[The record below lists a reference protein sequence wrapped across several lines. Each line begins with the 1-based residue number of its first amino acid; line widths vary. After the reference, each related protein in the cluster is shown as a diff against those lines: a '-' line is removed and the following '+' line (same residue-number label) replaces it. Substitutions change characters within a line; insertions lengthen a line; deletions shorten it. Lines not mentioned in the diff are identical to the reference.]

1 MMSRALKDL
10 LPTVSSGQQAVS
22 PSPRHVMPLGPD
34 QAIFGGLELLL
45 KRPSEAAPLL
55 EPRDEQSIKTEAW
68 SQGLVEAEKLWQ
80 EQKARD
86 LADLR
91 NAFDKEKDDFA
102 RLLSISLN
110 GEIEQRFQEISALLS
125 DTLADLLEPF
135 LEQRACEL
143 MVRRF
148 SEVAKDAMDEAV
160 AATPIL
166 KGPDHLLDKLK
177 SCKKLNELQVDA
189 KAENAQED
197 GSQRQPHELSL
208 TIDKT
213 VFETRLKAF
222 VAQLREAVQDE

>member
-10 LPTVSSGQQAVS
+10 LPTVDSGPQA
-22 PSPRHVMPLGPD
+22 PSPAPRQVMPLGPD

-45 KRPSEAAPLL
+45 KKPSEAAPLL
-55 EPRDEQSIKTEAW
+55 EPKDEQSIKTEAW

-86 LADLR
+86 LKDLR
-91 NAFDKEKDDFA
+91 AAFDKEKDDFA
-102 RLLSISLN
+102 KLLHISLN
-110 GEIEQRFQEISALLS
+110 GEIEQQFQEISARLA
-125 DTLADLLEPF
+125 DTMADLLEPF
-135 LEQRACEL
+135 LEERACAL

-148 SEVAKDAMDEAV
+148 SEVVKDAMDDAV
-160 AATPIL
+160 EETAIL
-166 KGPDHLLDKLK
+166 KGPDHLLEKLI
-177 SCKKLNELQVDA
+177 SCKQLNELQANA
-189 KAENAQED
+189 KAENEEQD
-197 GSQRQPHELSL
+197 GSEQQPHELSL